1 MKHLRITLAP
11 LALAL
16 PLTTLAND
24 TERKPAEIV
33 ITADRSPQTAG
44 VNNAYVQIISG
55 AEIKSSGAQTV
66 TEVLRRAAVLQIVDQ
81 TGDGSSPQVGMRGFG
96 GNGSQNVLI
105 LLDGRRLNN
114 ETDLGTVN
122 LRNIS
127 LDDVDH
133 VEIVNG
139 SSGALYGAGAVG
151 GIINIV
157 TRAAEGNQLDLSIG
171 RGSYDTDK
179 YKARATARQG
189 AWSMI
194 VNGDKELSDNYRDN
208 NALNSSFAQV
218 KLAYDDNDKSGY
230 IETSKLRQHVG
241 FAGTL
246 NDLQLAQHR
255 RKTYTPLD
263 YGSNEGSRLSVG
275 GGVRISD
282 DWRLNVDS
290 AFRKDDL
297 TSFYAS
303 FGTPFSQTREQLTL
317 SPRLQG
323 RFRIGERTARLTLG
337 QDLEQGRY
345 EAFGSIGKPV
355 TNSSY
360 AQLSVPLTQSLE
372 LTTGYRHG
380 RHHNDIS
387 FTPKVSDSV
396 NAGSLG
402 LFWTASDSFKA
413 WLRADQNFRFGT
425 IDEQTFTKPGMT
437 LKTQTGESYEAGVE
451 KRLADHVL
459 RLQAYELNLRN
470 EIALDPSGCV
480 VYGCNINLDATQR
493 RGINA
498 SWNAPLSSRLDAGLQ
513 MSLVDG
519 KFTAGSVK
527 GNQIPHVPRHALT
540 GSLTWRPLEATTVAL
555 ESQYTGSKF
564 ADNDYDN
571 SSRKVKT
578 VVLHNLALTQKW
590 RAMTA
595 SMRLNNLL
603 NEKYDL
609 YTVESGA
616 GTLAHYPA
624 ADRNVMFTLAY
635 SFK

>member
-1 MKHLRITLAP
+1 MRTLPFALAP

-16 PLTTLAND
+16 PLTALAD
-24 TERKPAEIV
+24 ETERKPAEIV

-66 TEVLRRAAVLQIVDQ
+66 TDVLRRAAVLQVVDQ

-208 NALNSSFAQV
+208 NALNSSFGQV
-218 KLAYDDNDKSGY
+218 KLAYDDNNKSGY
-230 IETSKLRQHVG
+230 IETSNLRQHVG
-241 FAGTL
+241 YAGSL
-246 NDLQLAQHR
+246 NDLQLAQNR
-255 RKTYTPLD
+255 RQSSTPLN
-263 YGSNEGSRLSVG
+263 YGSSEGSRLSVG
-275 GGVRISD
+275 GGVRIND

-290 AFRKDDL
+290 SFRKDDL

-303 FGTPFSQTREQLTL
+303 FGTPFAQTREQLTL

-355 TNSSY
+355 TNSTY

-387 FTPKVSDSV
+387 FTPKISDSV
-396 NAGSLG
+396 NAGSIG
-402 LFWTASDSFKA
+402 VFWTASDTFKA
-413 WLRADQNFRFGT
+413 WLRADQNFRFGS
-425 IDEQTFTKPGMT
+425 IDEQTFTKPGTT
-437 LKTQTGESYEAGVE
+437 LKTQTGVSYEAGVE
-451 KRLADHVL
+451 KRLASHVL

-470 EIALDPSGCV
+470 EIALDPSGCIF
-480 VYGCNINLDATQR
+480 YGCNINLDATQR

-498 SWNAPLSSRLDAGLQ
+498 SWSAPLSARMDAGLQ
-513 MSLVDG
+513 LNMVDG

-527 GNQIPHVPRHALT
+527 GNQIPHVPRHAVT

-555 ESQYTGSKF
+555 ETQYTGSKF

-571 SSRKVKT
+571 NNRKVKA
-578 VVLHNLALTQKW
+578 VLLHNLALTQKW
-590 RAMTA
+590 RNMTA

-609 YTVESGA
+609 YTIESGA
-616 GTLAHYPA
+616 GALAHYPA
-624 ADRNVMFTLAY
+624 AGRNVMFTLAY